1 VAAAAGSGVK
11 ASSDHMAALNAGWM
25 KGGMTLN
32 VGRVYTL
39 QPCYMGLQSDKIST
53 HYCTATVSQQQ
64 REWADLRDSL
74 VPKYVRC
81 DPPDLTCVQ
90 PVTYCTYM

>member
-1 VAAAAGSGVK
+1 VAAAAGSGVE
-11 ASSDHMAALNAGWM
+11 ASSDHVAALNAGWR
-25 KGGMTLN
+25 KEGMILD

-39 QPCYMGLQSDKIST
+39 QPCHMGLQSDKFST

-74 VPKYVRC
+74 VPNSERC
-81 DPPDLTCVQ
+81 DPPAS
-90 PVTYCTYM
+90 